1 MRHGLHRPRP
11 TPGLHVL
18 LACGGLLLA
27 GAAQAQSAGSSGGVY
42 EAMLGY
48 LAGNRIDGN
57 AFAGASGAIA
67 VNSAAGDLNRQANLR
82 AFATGS
88 RAQADIAV
96 GGHAQGDDD
105 IHDTPVLA
113 LATIG
118 GNAFAGA
125 HGLVSINQASGS
137 ANVER
142 NLVALTLADQGIR
155 EAGDEA
161 LASDGALAWAGERG
175 TGASRMPQSGMRG
188 VAVEATALR
197 GFEGVL
203 QLNQVAGSGNA
214 TGNLLG
220 VSVQS
225 TP

>member
-1 MRHGLHRPRP
+1 MNIGNPGFMRAAAYAAAITAGL
-11 TPGLHVL
+11 GVL
-18 LACGGLLLA
+18 PA
-27 GAAQAQSAGSSGGVY
+27 GAANAQSAGSVY

-48 LAGNRIDGN
+48 LVDNRIDGH

-67 VNSAAGDLNRQANLR
+67 VNSASGDLNRQANLR
-82 AFATGS
+82 SLAAGPHAATG
-88 RAQADIAV
+88 IAV
-96 GGHAQGDDD
+96 ADGTGNDTN
-105 IHDTPVLA
+105 IHDTPTWA

-125 HGLVSINQASGS
+125 RGVVSINQASGS
-137 ANVER
+137 ANTER
-142 NLVALTLADQGIR
+142 NLVAMALADQGIR

-175 TGASRMPQSGMRG
+175 TGASRMPQAGMRG
-188 VAVEATALR
+188 VAVEATALK

-214 TGNLLG
+214 TGNLVG
-220 VSVQS
+220 MSVQS